1 VLQEV
6 AIVRVLCLRN
16 GDNQC
21 ITGGGDCSSSVSEKW
36 RQSMCCWRWRLYEFS
51 VLNIES

>member
-1 VLQEV
+1 MLQEV

-21 ITGGGDCSSSVSEKW
+21 VAGGGDCLSSVS
-36 RQSMCCWRWRLYEFS
+36 
-51 VLNIES
+51 